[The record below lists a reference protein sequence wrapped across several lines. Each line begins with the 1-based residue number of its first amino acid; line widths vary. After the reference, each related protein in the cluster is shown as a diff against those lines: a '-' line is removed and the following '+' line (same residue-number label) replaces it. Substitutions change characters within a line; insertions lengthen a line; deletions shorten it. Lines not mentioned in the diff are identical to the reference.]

1 MSPGSTPLTN
11 PTILSEQAR
20 TNEGTTTASEAVATP
35 LASRSIRVRRRLQY
49 VLRYAPVVIVGI
61 IGTLY
66 SALLFSDFATD
77 TSAITN
83 VAFGA
88 AAALSAICFSAV
100 PTVDEESDR
109 RDFHRSADMFLH
121 AALLVLVAGLI
132 KYAYQDIAAIRWL
145 IERPTLSKTLE
156 WSSRLFVPGFFL
168 NAVLSAHDG
177 LVHLNR
183 VLWRRWDKWPGDPI
197 V

>member
-1 MSPGSTPLTN
+1 M
-11 PTILSEQAR
+11 
-20 TNEGTTTASEAVATP
+20 
-35 LASRSIRVRRRLQY
+35 
-49 VLRYAPVVIVGI
+49 IVGV
-61 IGTLY
+61 IGTVY
-66 SALLFSDFATD
+66 SAILFSDFATD

-100 PTVDEESDR
+100 PTVEEDSDR

-121 AALLVLVAGLI
+121 GALLVLVAGLI
-132 KYAYQDIAAIRWL
+132 KYTYQDIAEIRWL
-145 IERPTLSKTLE
+145 IERPALYKAFE
-156 WSSRLFVPGFFL
+156 WGSRLLVPGFFL
-168 NAVLSAHDG
+168 NAVLSAYDG

-197 V
+197 I